1 MECEFDV
8 KMDVSVLYDY
18 SLYHTYRN
26 VTGLLGTLVGFLLI
40 VNFLS
45 NNNYL
50 YLIFGIIVV
59 FYLPVAL
66 FFSCKKQV
74 DGNVAYK
81 EALHYKVNDEG
92 MEVSQGEIV
101 QMQGWDKVIKAVATQ
116 KSIILYTSKNVAT
129 IFPREDVGENMDVL
143 MKLIAEHIEP
153 RRVKIRF

>member
-40 VNFLS
+40 LNFLK

-50 YLIFGIIVV
+50 YLAFGIVVV

-66 FFSCKKQV
+66 YFSVKKQII
-74 DGNVAYK
+74 GNAVYK
-81 EALHYKVNDEG
+81 DALHYKVNGEG
-92 MEVSQGEIV
+92 MEVSQGEVV
-101 QMQGWDKVIKAVATQ
+101 QMQGWDRIIKAVSTH
-116 KSIILYTSKNVAT
+116 KSIILYTSRNVAT

-143 MKLIAEHIEP
+143 MKLIAENVEP
-153 RRVKIRF
+153 KRVKIRF